1 MDNEPVVNERRQR
14 VVVFAAIGL
23 LLLITVPLAN
33 ILNIWIDEAY
43 TLHTTSGSL
52 ASTIKTAREFE
63 MQPAVYFA
71 ELWAWRQMSD
81 SITLA
86 RLNSV
91 FAAAIAVW
99 FVYLAARRWLKGVP
113 PAYAAAL
120 YAVNAYVLWAAVEI
134 RPYSLVQVCCALL
147 LVLFYDG
154 FYEEKQK
161 RSAQIL
167 YAIVALTSL
176 YIYYFLG
183 FMLVAMTAPLL
194 IERRWKRLA
203 IYVAWMAGVG
213 VLFLPEVLFVANHV
227 ETVVAIKDAQ
237 TSILRATEYVAG
249 HVFSLPFGL
258 PPLPKLVRWG
268 IGLTMAIIVAVSLVL
283 LHKRISPQTRAL
295 WAVLAALGVCYGV
308 VVHSVMREDDLT
320 QRHLM
325 IMIIPSTLALL
336 SIIGMYTARTWRLA
350 ITAFAVL
357 WVAFNGYATWWMFH
371 PLAKQGDYKRVA
383 KYLEEHQEPGEPV
396 AVATSHAALPFRAY
410 YRGSGEIFPLP
421 FEDTYDQY
429 VIERWRFESPEHVR
443 ACLHPAI
450 AKDGTLWLFTDR
462 GEEAEYFGISLNFRF
477 LEQVLREDF
486 DLVSEKDFFNA
497 KVREFRQKPHAQTP
511 AAMTSTPVSASP
523 TADVTASTAREGVQ
537 GPPPGSRHGPPPP
550 PRDSGAATGVFGAP
564 SGSSGLAGSGPGVR
578 VR

>member
-1 MDNEPVVNERRQR
+1 MDNQPVVDGRRQR
-14 VVVFAAIGL
+14 AVVFAAIGL

-33 ILNIWIDEAY
+33 ILNIWIDEGY

-52 ASTIKTAREFE
+52 ASTIKSAREFE

-91 FAAAIAVW
+91 FAAAAAVW

-120 YAVNAYVLWAAVEI
+120 YAINAYVLWAAVEI

-154 FYEEKQK
+154 FYQEKPK
-161 RSAQIL
+161 RSARIL
-167 YAIVALTSL
+167 YALVALTSL

-194 IERRWKRLA
+194 VEQRWKRLA
-203 IYVAWMAGVG
+203 VYVAWMAGVG

-227 ETVVAIKDAQ
+227 ETVVAIKGAQ
-237 TSILRATEYVAG
+237 TSIMRATEYVAG

-258 PPLPKLVRWG
+258 PPLPKLVRWT
-268 IGLTMAIIVAVSLVL
+268 IGLSMAIVTASSLVL
-283 LHKRISPQTRAL
+283 LRKRISPETRAL
-295 WAVLAALGVCYGV
+295 WAGLVALGVCYGV
-308 VVHSVMREDDLT
+308 VVRSVMREDDLT

-325 IMIIPSTLALL
+325 IMIIPSMLALL
-336 SIIGMYTARTWRLA
+336 SVVGMYTARTWRVAMLG
-350 ITAFAVL
+350 FAAL
-357 WVAFNGYATWWMFH
+357 WVAFNGYAAWWMFH
-371 PLAKQGDYKRVA
+371 PMAKQGDYKRVA

-410 YRGSGEIFPLP
+410 YRGTGEIYPLP

-443 ACLHPAI
+443 ACLRPAI
-450 AKDGTLWLFTDR
+450 SQDGTLWLFTDR
-462 GEEAEYFGISLNFRF
+462 GEEAEYFGVSLNFAF

-497 KVREFRQKPHAQTP
+497 KVREFQLKPHVQTP
-511 AAMTSTPVSASP
+511 AEMTSTPASTPSA
-523 TADVTASTAREGVQ
+523 AEVTASTAREGAQ
-537 GPPPGSRHGPPPP
+537 GLPPSRRGPPP
-550 PRDSGAATGVFGAP
+550 PRDNGAANGVFGAP
-564 SGSSGLAGSGPGVR
+564 SGGGGLPGPGPGGR
-578 VR
+578 NR